1 MVILFS
7 HSPSRKQAIKVL
19 LVIIKDDLPIYH
31 VSEFSEI
38 PSLLEAY
45 PELISVLILDQWIQ
59 QDDFMSQVMPLMDH
73 YPNLRTLS
81 LLDEEPQMAQSIWSN
96 QHRFIVGNFDPGQFL
111 EIVRELLMDQ
121 RKSTGQM

>member
-38 PSLLEAY
+38 PALLEAN
-45 PELISVLILDQWIQ
+45 PDLISVLILDQWIQ
-59 QDDFMSQVMPLMDH
+59 QDDFYGQVIPLMEH
-73 YPNLRTLS
+73 YPMLRSLT
-81 LLDEEPQMAQSIWSN
+81 LLDEEPEVDRFPPSE
-96 QHRFIVGNFDPGQFL
+96 QHRYLVGNFDPTQFL
-111 EIVRELLMDQ
+111 EIVRGLMIDKKSQ
-121 RKSTGQM
+121 R

>member
-38 PSLLEAY
+38 PALLEAN
-45 PELISVLILDQWIQ
+45 PDLISVLILDQWIQ
-59 QDDFMSQVMPLMDH
+59 QNNFYGQVIPLTDQ
-73 YPNLRTLS
+73 YPMLRTLT
-81 LLDEEPQMAQSIWSN
+81 LLDEEPDVAQFPLSE
-96 QHRFIVGNFDPGQFL
+96 QHRYLVGKFDPTQFL
-111 EIVRELLMDQ
+111 EIVRGLLIVKKQ
-121 RKSTGQM
+121 LSVGK

>member
-1 MVILFS
+1 VVILFS

-38 PSLLEAY
+38 PALLEAN

-73 YPNLRTLS
+73 YPKLRTLS
-81 LLDEEPQMAQSIWSN
+81 LLDEEPKMGQSRLGT

-111 EIVRELLMDQ
+111 EIVRELLMESI
-121 RKSTGQM
+121 K